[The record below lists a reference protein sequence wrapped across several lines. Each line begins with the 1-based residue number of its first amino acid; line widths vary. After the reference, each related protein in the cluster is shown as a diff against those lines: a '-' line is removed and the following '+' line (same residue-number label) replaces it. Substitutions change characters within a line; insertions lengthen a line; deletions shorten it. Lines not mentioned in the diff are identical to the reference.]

1 MANSS
6 LISCHGWISVCQ
18 AHKNIFGFFLR
29 AKFKIVQRR
38 RFSHKDKQF
47 FQEQRAHWVRRIQ
60 IETGEQ
66 SYPIKRPL
74 MSGIDLVS
82 KNLACKLFFC
92 NFSKKDLK
100 KTAIRNCIEEI
111 ANVSKIPKVRRIFL
125 LCKKIAG
132 ITNFSK
138 FYFYKEK
145 RPWRASWSP
154 QISQKSNK

>member
-1 MANSS
+1 MLAKILLAN
-6 LISCHGWISVCQ
+6 C
-18 AHKNIFGFFLR
+18 FR
-29 AKFKIVQRR
+29 
-38 RFSHKDKQF
+38 
-47 FQEQRAHWVRRIQ
+47 
-60 IETGEQ
+60 
-66 SYPIKRPL
+66 
-74 MSGIDLVS
+74 
-82 KNLACKLFFC
+82 

-145 RPWRASWSP
+145 RP
-154 QISQKSNK
+154 

>member
-1 MANSS
+1 MDRFVYIISSSRPQLLKYFQCHTSQSFKRTSRSRNTNRLRSYSSPPSSPTLVYITMQNPSYLCPGSILLAKILLAN
-6 LISCHGWISVCQ
+6 C
-18 AHKNIFGFFLR
+18 FR
-29 AKFKIVQRR
+29 
-38 RFSHKDKQF
+38 
-47 FQEQRAHWVRRIQ
+47 
-60 IETGEQ
+60 
-66 SYPIKRPL
+66 
-74 MSGIDLVS
+74 
-82 KNLACKLFFC
+82 

-154 QISQKSNK
+154 QISQKSHK